1 MVHTKSRKIKK
12 NLRSRI
18 LSLQRSLRRRKA
30 MRKRINVSL
39 CKNKTS
45 KVCRRLKRCKM
56 TRGKRRYCRK
66 KTNRRYRRRR

>member
-1 MVHTKSRKIKK
+1 MKSKIKK

-18 LSLQRSLRRRKA
+18 LLLQKSLRRRKV
-30 MRKRINVSL
+30 MRKRIKMSV

-45 KVCRRLKRCKM
+45 KACKKLKRCRM

>member
-1 MVHTKSRKIKK
+1 MKSKLKK
-12 NLRSRI
+12 NVRSRI
-18 LSLQRSLRRRKA
+18 LLLLQRSLRRRKA
-30 MRKRINVSL
+30 MRNRIKMSV

-45 KVCRRLKRCKM
+45 KACKKLKKCRM